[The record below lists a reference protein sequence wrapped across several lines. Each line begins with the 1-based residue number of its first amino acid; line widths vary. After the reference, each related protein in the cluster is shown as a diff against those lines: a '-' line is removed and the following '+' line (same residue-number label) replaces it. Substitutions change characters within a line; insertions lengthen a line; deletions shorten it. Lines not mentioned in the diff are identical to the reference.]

1 MRTLPLS
8 VSAEVA
14 LDSTGSGTA
23 SIGPSSSGETWSVS
37 AVGVHCATNTA
48 EATARVY
55 SGASASPRYFVDAT
69 TWGSTGD
76 STDSVS
82 GTLAVGMEVFAVW
95 QGGDAGTT
103 AYLTVTG
110 TRTVA

>member
-1 MRTLPLS
+1 MRTLPLAQ
-8 VSAEVA
+8 SAQVA
-14 LDSTGSGTA
+14 LDGTGAGTA
-23 SIGPSSSGETWSVS
+23 SLGPSGSGETWDVS
-37 AVGVHCATNTA
+37 SVGVHCATNVS

-55 SGASASPRYFVDAT
+55 AGADASPRYFVDAT

-76 STDSVS
+76 STDAVR
-82 GTLAVGMEVFAVW
+82 GTLAVGSQVFGVW
-95 QGGDAGTT
+95 SGGDASTT